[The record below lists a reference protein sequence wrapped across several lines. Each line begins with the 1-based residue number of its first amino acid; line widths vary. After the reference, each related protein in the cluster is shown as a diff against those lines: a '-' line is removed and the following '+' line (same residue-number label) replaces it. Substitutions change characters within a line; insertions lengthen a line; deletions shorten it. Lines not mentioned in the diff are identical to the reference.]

1 MILMALSETLAFL
14 NTDEFGVTCQ
24 IGAGAEFVGILDSP
38 VDVIAGGMAL
48 SREYLLTA
56 KTSDVSSASRGT
68 SITVGGSSYTV
79 RENRAIDDG
88 VFSELLLSK
97 V

>member
-1 MILMALSETLAFL
+1 MAISDTLAFL
-14 NTDEFGVTCQ
+14 NVDEFGVTCQ
-24 IGAGAEFVGILDSP
+24 IGAGANFVGILDSP

-88 VFSELLLSK
+88 IFSELLLSK

>member
-1 MILMALSETLAFL
+1 MAISDTLAFL

-24 IGAGAEFVGILDSP
+24 IGAGASFVGVLDSP

-48 SREYLLTA
+48 SREYMLLA
-56 KTSDVSSASRGT
+56 KTSDVSATARGT
-68 SITVGGSSYTV
+68 SMTVDGVSYTV
-79 RENRAIDDG
+79 RENRPIDDG
-88 VFSELLLSK
+88 LFSELLLSK

>member
-1 MILMALSETLAFL
+1 MALQDSLTFL
-14 NTDEFGVTCQ
+14 NINEFGVTCS
-24 IGAGAEFVGILDSP
+24 IGASSFVGILDSP

-48 SREYLLTA
+48 SREYSLLA
-56 KTSDVSSASRGT
+56 KTSDVTSATRGT
-68 SITVGGSSYTV
+68 SITVDSASYTV

-88 VFSELLLSK
+88 LFSELLLSK

>member
-1 MILMALSETLAFL
+1 MALSDTLAFL

-24 IGAGAEFVGILDSP
+24 IGAGASFVGILDSP

-68 SITVGGSSYTV
+68 SITVGGASYTV

-88 VFSELLLSK
+88 LFSELLLSK

>member
-1 MILMALSETLAFL
+1 MAIQDTLAFL
-14 NTDEFGVTCQ
+14 NVNEFGVTCS
-24 IGAGAEFVGILDSP
+24 IGGSSFVGILDSP
-38 VDVIAGGMAL
+38 VEVLAGGMAL
-48 SREYLLTA
+48 SREYLLYA
-56 KTSDVSSASRGT
+56 KTSDVASAARGT
-68 SITVGGSSYTV
+68 SITVDSASYTV

>member
-1 MILMALSETLAFL
+1 MALSETLAFL

-24 IGAGAEFVGILDSP
+24 IGAGASFVGILDSP

-56 KTSDVSSASRGT
+56 KTSDVSSATRGT

-88 VFSELLLSK
+88 LFSELLLSK